1 MDITMSIRAISMV
14 RKIQLKSEDIRKLF
28 TDKYLLMSDD
38 VLIQMQKD
46 CLQLNNNGK
55 IYDSVSIKIDF
66 EKQEY
71 CYEFAAKHLQ
81 ELLCKHLNLFPNEV
95 IFINCDGEEF
105 EFEIRFHPNTKSHIV
120 VCEFQ
125 RAVDNTAAL
134 SDNPFPADI
143 SYDYIG
149 LYKKL
154 GQSPY
159 YFRWI

>member
-28 TDKYLLMSDD
+28 
-38 VLIQMQKD
+38 
-46 CLQLNNNGK
+46 
-55 IYDSVSIKIDF
+55 KIDF

-134 SDNPFPADI
+134 SDNPFSADI

-159 YFRWI
+159 YFRWINPS